1 MNAAEVLDYLQ
12 DQGVVLSVQ
21 EDDLV
26 VQGKRN
32 ALSDQALIQRIRDN
46 KPELIAL
53 IRNGGQRP
61 ARAAQFV
68 VPPNAIA
75 AGARAITPAML
86 PLVRLTQAQV
96 DRVVATVPGGA
107 ANLQDIYPLAPLQEG
122 ILLHHQTAARGDMY
136 IETAVIP
143 FESRAQVDTF
153 VRALQA
159 VVDRHDV
166 LRTAY
171 VWDELP
177 EPLQV
182 VWRAAPLAV
191 EQLEL
196 DPADGPVAEQL
207 QRRFD
212 PKHHRMDLAQAP
224 LIRLHVAHDAANGRW
239 LMLKATHHL
248 WGDHTTNELLHEE
261 VVAHLIGQAG
271 QLPPP
276 LPFRNFV
283 AQARLGIP
291 REEHEAFFR
300 KMLGD
305 VDEPTAPFGLAN
317 LQGQLSEVAVLTE
330 QVDAALAKRLRLAA
344 RAAGVSVATLCH
356 LAYALV
362 LARVSG
368 RDDVVFGTLLF
379 GRMHGGEGA
388 DRVLGMFLNSLP
400 IRIRVDAAGVRE
412 AVGAV
417 HRLLSELLRHEHA
430 PLALAQRCS
439 AIAAPTP
446 LFNASFNYRYSA
458 TTQAP
463 ERQANPYAALGVAS
477 GDHQSEL
484 PLIMAVDDMG
494 EALELTVHVDT
505 RADAHSVCGLMQSA
519 LAQLVD
525 ALEKAPATPLD
536 TLDVLPAAER
546 QRLLAQW
553 NATGLPFARGQC
565 LHEAFEAHAARAPD
579 TVALVQGDGSLA
591 YGALNARANRL
602 AHYLGDLGVGPDT
615 RVAICAERGFGL
627 VTGLLA
633 VLKAGGAYVPLDPDY
648 PRERLNFLL
657 HDSDPTVV
665 LLDAVGAK
673 ALGDGVAYRCVELDA
688 QEPPWADAPDA
699 NLPPAS
705 LGLTSDHLAYVIY
718 TSGSTGQPK
727 GVMAT
732 HSGLANLAAA
742 QGALFGLSPAS
753 RVLQFASQ
761 SFDACAFELVMAF
774 VPGATLV
781 LAPASPERWS
791 GEALAGYM
799 ERHAVTHATLPP
811 ALAATMPLPSPGNP
825 VLPRLATLVLAGEA
839 PNPVVVA
846 AWARDRAVFNAYGP
860 TETTV
865 WSAAHRCTG
874 EEADVVPIGHPVA
887 NTRIYL
893 LDARGRPVPLGVAGE
908 LCIGGAGV
916 TRGYLNRPEL
926 TAERFVDDPFA
937 SEPGA
942 RMYRTGDLARRQ
954 ADGSL
959 VFLGRNDFQV
969 KIRGFRIELGEIEAR
984 LAEHPSVR
992 EAAVLAQEGED
1003 GEKRLVAYYTES
1015 LPTDDLDWNQVFSNI
1030 LGGDQPADDSDNR
1043 EMARQLRTHLAALL
1057 PDHMVPSAYVRLDAL
1072 PLTPNGKLDRKALP
1086 DAGGAAQA
1094 ERRHEPP
1101 EGELEQIVARV
1112 WSEVLKLDR
1121 LGRHDNVFEL
1131 GAHSML
1137 LPTVVGML
1145 RRDDLRINVMDIF
1158 PHPTVAS
1165 LAAHLKAQAL
1175 ERVLDDL
1182 HDSIVAVRKDGT
1194 QRPLF
1199 LLHETHGLDMYFPV
1213 IGQHIGADIPVYGL
1227 PGMPLDGPQLQT
1239 LPELAARMAGI
1250 IRTVQPEG
1258 PVRLAGWSFGG
1269 MLAYEIAAQLRA
1281 RGEEV
1286 EFLGLLDTVAGSD
1299 EPAPVRP
1306 TTPHG
1311 ILLFACEARAGESP
1325 EKRQAL
1331 DALGPLAGDIPYDD
1345 LFGRCAAAG
1354 LLPHFISRMNATEG
1368 RQYLAR
1374 LVAHENAINS
1384 YLPRPLDVPVHL
1396 FVAEEEM
1403 QKAQEAGDGDYEF
1416 LGWDRVLPPHSIR
1429 KIAVKGNHRTMV
1441 EVHADAL
1448 GRAMTL
1454 ALKTVP
1460 ATNQ

>member
-46 KPELIAL
+46 KPALIEL
-53 IRNGGQRP
+53 IRNGGARP

-68 VPPNAIA
+68 VPPNAIP

-86 PLVRLTQAQV
+86 PLVQLTQSQV

-107 ANLQDIYPLAPLQEG
+107 GNVQDIYPLAPLQEG
-122 ILLHHQTAARGDMY
+122 ILLHHQTAPQGDMY
-136 IETAVIP
+136 IETSVIP
-143 FESRAQVDTF
+143 FESRAQIDAF

-171 VWDELP
+171 VWDDLP
-177 EPLQV
+177 EPVQV

-191 EQLEL
+191 ELFEARA
-196 DPADGPVAEQL
+196 ADGPVAEQL

-212 PKHHRMDLAQAP
+212 PRHHRMDLAQAP
-224 LIRLHVAHDAANGRW
+224 LIRLCIAHDAASGRW

-261 VVAHLIGQAG
+261 VVAHLLGQTDH
-271 QLPPP
+271 LPPA

-317 LQGQLSEVAVLTE
+317 LQGQLSEVEVVCERL
-330 QVDAALAKRLRLAA
+330 DDDLAKRLRRCA
-344 RAAGVSVATLCH
+344 RTAGVSVATLCH

-400 IRIRVDAAGVRE
+400 IRIRVDATGVRE
-412 AVGAV
+412 AVAAV

-463 ERQANPYAALGVAS
+463 EHQANPYAGLGVAS
-477 GDHQSEL
+477 GDRQSEL
-484 PLIMAVDDMG
+484 PLIMAVDDLG

-505 RADAHSVCGLMQSA
+505 RADAHSVCGLMHAA
-519 LAQLVD
+519 LAQLAG
-525 ALEKAPATPLD
+525 ALEQAPATPLD

-546 QRLLAQW
+546 QRLVAQW
-553 NATGLPFARGQC
+553 NATGVDFAREQC
-565 LHEAFEAHAARAPD
+565 IHEAFEAHAANTPD
-579 TVALVQGDGSLA
+579 AVALVQGDASLA
-591 YGALNARANRL
+591 YGALNAQANRL
-602 AHYLGDLGVGPDT
+602 AHYLSDLGVGPGT

-627 VTGLLA
+627 VVGLLA

-673 ALGDGVAYRCVELDA
+673 ALGDGVEHRCVALDV
-688 QEPPWADAPDA
+688 QDPPWADGPEG

-705 LGLTSDHLAYVIY
+705 LGLTSEHLAYVIY

-732 HSGLANLAAA
+732 HRGLANLAAA
-742 QGALFGLSPAS
+742 QAALFGLSPTS

-761 SFDACAFELVMAF
+761 SFDASIFELVMGF

-781 LAPASPERWS
+781 LAPTSPDRWS
-791 GEALAGYM
+791 GEALADYM
-799 ERHAVTHATLPP
+799 ARHEVTHATLPP
-811 ALAATMPLPSPGNP
+811 ALVATMPLPSPGQP
-825 VLPRLATLVLAGEA
+825 VLPRLATLVMAGEA
-839 PNPVVVA
+839 PNPAVAA
-846 AWARDRAVFNAYGP
+846 AWARGRAVFNAYGP

-865 WSAAHRCTG
+865 WSTAHRCGSDET
-874 EEADVVPIGHPVA
+874 DVVPIGHPVA
-887 NTRIYL
+887 NTRIHL
-893 LDARGRPVPLGVAGE
+893 LDAHGRLAPLGVPGE
-908 LCIGGAGV
+908 ICIAGAGV

-926 TAERFVDDPFA
+926 TEERFVPDPFDA
-937 SEPGA
+937 TPGA

-954 ADGSL
+954 PDGNL

-969 KIRGFRIELGEIEAR
+969 KIRGFRIELGEIEAK

-992 EAAVLAQEGED
+992 EAAVLAQDD
-1003 GEKRLVAYYTES
+1003 GEGSKRLVAYYTES
-1015 LPTDDLDWNQVFSNI
+1015 LPTDDLDWNEVFANI
-1030 LGGDQPADDSDNR
+1030 LGGDQPAAPDNR
-1043 EMARQLRTHLAALL
+1043 QMAKELHAHLARLL

-1086 DAGGAAQA
+1086 DAEGAAQA
-1094 ERRHEPP
+1094 ARRHEPP
-1101 EGELEQIVARV
+1101 EGELEGIVARV
-1112 WSEVLKLDR
+1112 WSEVLKVER

-1175 ERVLDDL
+1175 EHALGELV
-1182 HDSIVAVRKDGT
+1182 DSIVPVRKTGT

-1199 LLHETHGLDMYFPV
+1199 LVHETHGLDMYFPV
-1213 IGQHIGADIPVYGL
+1213 IGQHIDADIPVYGL

-1239 LPELAARMAGI
+1239 LPALAERMAGI

-1269 MLAYEIAAQLRA
+1269 MLAYEIASQLRA
-1281 RGEEV
+1281 RGEAV
-1286 EFLGLLDTVAGSD
+1286 EFIGLLDTVAGPEVPED
-1299 EPAPVRP
+1299 GPAVARP
-1306 TTPHG
+1306 DTPHG
-1311 ILLFACEARAGESP
+1311 VLIFACEAQAESAP
-1325 EKRQAL
+1325 EKRRAL
-1331 DALGPLAGDIPYDD
+1331 DALAPLAGDIAYDD
-1345 LFGRCAAAG
+1345 LFARCAGAG

-1374 LVAHENAINS
+1374 LVAHENAIGH
-1384 YLPRPLDVPVHL
+1384 YAPPPVDVPVHL

-1403 QKAQEAGDGDYEF
+1403 HKAGPDYEF
-1416 LGWDRVLPPHSIR
+1416 LGWDKVLPAHSIR

-1454 ALKTVP
+1454 ALTTS